1 MNNRYIKIAISIYVC
16 IFCSGY
22 EIHAQTFEEYKH
34 RVQSEFKQY
43 KAERTKKYKEYR
55 DRINAE
61 FAEYM
66 RQAWKEYKS
75 EPAIPV
81 PDSPEPPAP
90 VVKDPNTQPS
100 NDSVSFDSVVPAPA
114 PVVQPKPIVPLPE
127 LEIPEKPEPVAP
139 QPKPEPET
147 PEKPVPAKPAFTFT
161 FYGQDCSAPL
171 EDKHRFTLQGIDEN
185 RVADAW
191 TRLSS
196 DDYLP
201 VVAACLEYRSRLHL
215 CDWGYVR
222 FVEQLASAFFPADR
236 LNEARLLQMYILTH
250 SGYKVRIARAGDK
263 LALLLPSKETIYEYP
278 FLTIDGC
285 RYYIV
290 DSSLK
295 EASFKVYNRKFPNE
309 QFFLLQISE
318 EPLLPVRAA
327 ASRRL
332 QLRCDN
338 LAADISVNKNLI
350 DFYDNYPL
358 SNNWD
363 IYSKASL
370 SEYAKKQLYPVL
382 RQAIDGKDKT
392 TAANTLLHFVQTAFK
407 YRTDAKQFG
416 RERALFADETLFYPY
431 SDCEDRAILYSILV
445 RELLEL
451 DVVLVHYPG
460 HLAAAVHFDE
470 AISGDYLNI
479 DGKRYTICDPTY
491 INADIGESMPQ
502 YKQAKVK
509 VLKTQ

>member
-1 MNNRYIKIAISIYVC
+1 MLLLLLPTTKAS
-16 IFCSGY
+16 
-22 EIHAQTFEEYKH
+22 AQTFEEYK
-34 RVQSEFKQY
+34 RRMQSEFNQY
-43 KAERTKKYKEYR
+43 KADREREFKEYR
-55 DRINAE
+55 DRVNAE

-66 RQAWKEYKS
+66 RRAWKEYKS

-90 VVKDPNTQPS
+90 VVKDPDAQPS
-100 NDSVSFDSVVPAPA
+100 NDPVPFDKVVPTPA
-114 PVVQPKPIVPLPE
+114 PVVQPTPVVPL
-127 LEIPEKPEPVAP
+127 
-139 QPKPEPET
+139 PKPEPPAKPE
-147 PEKPVPAKPAFTFT
+147 PEKPVKPAKPAFTFA
-161 FYGQDCSAPL
+161 FYGQDCSVPL

-201 VVAACLEYRSRLHL
+201 VIAACLEYRSRLHL

-222 FVEQLASAFFPADR
+222 FVEQVTSAFFPADR
-236 LNEARLLQMYILTH
+236 QNEARLLQMYILTQ
-250 SGYKVRIARAGDK
+250 SGYKVRIARADDK
-263 LALLLPSKETIYEYP
+263 LALLLPSKETIYEYS

-295 EASFKVYNRKFPNE
+295 KALFNVYERQFPKE
-309 QFFLLQISE
+309 QFFVLQIPE

-332 QLRCDN
+332 QSHYDN
-338 LAADISVNKNLI
+338 LTTDISVNKNLI

-358 SNNWD
+358 NSNWD

-370 SEYAKKQLYPVL
+370 SEYVKKQLYPVL

-392 TAANTLLHFVQTAFK
+392 TAANTLLHFVQTAFE
-407 YRTDAKQFG
+407 YQTDDQQFG

-431 SDCEDRAILYSILV
+431 SDCEDRSILYSILV
-445 RELLEL
+445 RELLGL
-451 DVVLVHYPG
+451 DVVLVNYPG
-460 HLAAAVHFDE
+460 HLATAVHFDDVV
-470 AISGDYLNI
+470 SGDYLNI

-491 INADIGESMPQ
+491 INANIGESMPQ
-502 YKQAKVK
+502 YKQANVK